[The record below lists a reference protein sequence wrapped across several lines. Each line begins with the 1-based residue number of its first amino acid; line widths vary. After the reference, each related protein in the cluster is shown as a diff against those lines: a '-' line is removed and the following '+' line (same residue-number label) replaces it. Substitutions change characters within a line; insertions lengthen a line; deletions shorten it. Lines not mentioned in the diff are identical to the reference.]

1 MENYNKV
8 EKGEIGTYYYLD
20 NELHRIDGPAIE
32 WNSGSKLWYQNNK
45 LHRINGPAIER
56 VNGDKYWYYE
66 GKEIDCESQE
76 EFERLIKL
84 RLFW

>member
-20 NELHRIDGPAIE
+20 NELHRIDGPAIVLNTGYKE
-32 WNSGSKLWYQNNK
+32 WWFEDKL
-45 LHRINGPAIER
+45 INC
-56 VNGDKYWYYE
+56 N
-66 GKEIDCESQE
+66 SQE

-84 RLFW
+84 KLFW